1 MEFETIDIRDEKAR
15 ELAQILA
22 NDTALSILS
31 LLQEKTLSMSEI
43 AKELDIP
50 ISTVS
55 YHLDKMIRVGF
66 VEIAGKKYGKR
77 LQEVKLYRASS
88 KPIVL
93 LPRRV
98 PVKKRL
104 LRVFEKVQIISLG
117 IAGLLAS
124 ATYVVLKKLVSER
137 SILELE
143 NATRAAKES
152 QTPLVIESVNKTVM
166 QGPGEGSLIPYVSA
180 ILIFIVAF
188 LILSHYLTNKNI

>member
-1 MEFETIDIRDEKAR
+1 
-15 ELAQILA
+15 
-22 NDTALSILS
+22 
-31 LLQEKTLSMSEI
+31 
-43 AKELDIP
+43 
-50 ISTVS
+50 
-55 YHLDKMIRVGF
+55 
-66 VEIAGKKYGKR
+66 
-77 LQEVKLYRASS
+77 RASS

-124 ATYVVLKKLVSER
+124 GTYVVLKKLVSER
-137 SILELE
+137 SILGLE